1 MTEIPKFKINQIQ
14 IHEIP
19 IWKFNNPVVNYIN
32 KVEIHEI
39 PIWKTDVPILN
50 NISKPIVDIP
60 GCVRVHRNN
69 LTSLID
75 SDNDEYG
82 TYTECGNFSIP
93 SFEPLQYNPNEFVY
107 TQSETPQNQE
117 QEFVQPTVEPPKYE
131 PKKKKDDP
139 LFVACPGKKD
149 QRVGDYRNEFKLERV
164 IGHERS
170 EDGTECITLY
180 ESTKFIE
187 QYIPNPPQLVST
199 AVIATVAASTPLL
212 LNIIK
217 PLVKNLFKKL
227 TKKKKDVE

>member
-1 MTEIPKFKINQIQ
+1 MPTIDIPRFQ
-14 IHEIP
+14 
-19 IWKFNNPVVNYIN
+19 IN

-39 PIWKTDVPILN
+39 PVWKTDIQTLN

-69 LTSLID
+69 LTSLIN
-75 SDNDEYG
+75 SDKDEYG

-107 TQSETPQNQE
+107 TQSETPTNQQ

-131 PKKKKDDP
+131 PKKNKDEI

-164 IGHERS
+164 IGHEKS

-212 LNIIK
+212 LNIVK
-217 PLVKNLFKKL
+217 PLVKNIIKKL

>member
-1 MTEIPKFKINQIQ
+1 MPTIDIPNFQI
-14 IHEIP
+14 
-19 IWKFNNPVVNYIN
+19 K

-39 PIWKTDVPILN
+39 PIWKTDIQTLN

-69 LTSLID
+69 RTSLID
-75 SDNDEYG
+75 SDKDDYG

-117 QEFVQPTVEPPKYE
+117 QEFVQPTVEPPKYD

-149 QRVGDYRNEFKLERV
+149 QRVGDFRNEKRLERV
-164 IGHERS
+164 IGHKRGD
-170 EDGTECITLY
+170 DGVECITLY
-180 ESTKFIE
+180 EDVPFVD
-187 QYIPNPPQLVST
+187 QYIPEPSTIVST
-199 AVIATVAASTPLL
+199 AVIGLVAASSPLI

-217 PLVKNLFKKL
+217 PAIKNIVKKL
-227 TKKKKDVE
+227 TKKKDKVE

>member
-1 MTEIPKFKINQIQ
+1 MPTIDIPRFQ
-14 IHEIP
+14 
-19 IWKFNNPVVNYIN
+19 IN

-39 PIWKTDVPILN
+39 PVWKTDIQTLN

-75 SDNDEYG
+75 SDKDEYG

-107 TQSETPQNQE
+107 TQSETPTNQE

-131 PKKKKDDP
+131 PKKNKDDP

-164 IGHERS
+164 VGHERS

-212 LNIIK
+212 LNIVK
-217 PLVKNLFKKL
+217 PLVKNLIKKL
-227 TKKKKDVE
+227 TKKKNDVK

>member
-1 MTEIPKFKINQIQ
+1 MPSIDIPRFD
-14 IHEIP
+14 
-19 IWKFNNPVVNYIN
+19 IN

-39 PIWKTDVPILN
+39 PVWKTDIQTLN

-75 SDNDEYG
+75 SDKDEYG

-131 PKKKKDDP
+131 PKRKKEDP
-139 LFVACPGKKD
+139 LFVACPGKMIK
-149 QRVGDYRNEFKLERV
+149 EL
-164 IGHERS
+164 
-170 EDGTECITLY
+170 
-180 ESTKFIE
+180 
-187 QYIPNPPQLVST
+187 
-199 AVIATVAASTPLL
+199 A
-212 LNIIK
+212 II
-217 PLVKNLFKKL
+217 FRI
-227 TKKKKDVE
+227 

>member
-1 MTEIPKFKINQIQ
+1 MIYLVLK
-14 IHEIP
+14 
-19 IWKFNNPVVNYIN
+19 IN

-39 PIWKTDVPILN
+39 PVWKTEIQTLN

-75 SDNDEYG
+75 SDKDEYG

-117 QEFVQPTVEPPKYE
+117 QEFVQPTIEPPKYE
-131 PKKKKDDP
+131 PKKNKDEI

-212 LNIIK
+212 LNIVK
-217 PLVKNLFKKL
+217 PLVKNLIKKL

>member
-1 MTEIPKFKINQIQ
+1 MEIPRFD
-14 IHEIP
+14 
-19 IWKFNNPVVNYIN
+19 IN

-39 PIWKTDVPILN
+39 PIWNPNVPILN

-60 GCVRVHRNN
+60 GCVREHRNN

-75 SDNDEYG
+75 SDKDEYG

-199 AVIATVAASTPLL
+199 AVIATVAASTPFL
-212 LNIIK
+212 LNIVK
-217 PLVKNLFKKL
+217 PLIKNLIKKL
-227 TKKKKDVE
+227 TKNKKDVE

>member
-1 MTEIPKFKINQIQ
+1 MSEIPRFKINEIQ
-14 IHEIP
+14 IHQIP
-19 IWKFNNPVVNYIN
+19 IWKFNNPTVNYIN
-32 KVEIHEI
+32 KPV
-39 PIWKTDVPILN
+39 
-50 NISKPIVDIP
+50 VDIP

-75 SDNDEYG
+75 SDKDEYG

-107 TQSETPQNQE
+107 TQSETPTNQE

-180 ESTKFIE
+180 ESTKLIE

-199 AVIATVAASTPLL
+199 ALIASVAATTPLL
-212 LNIIK
+212 LNFVK
-217 PLVKNLFKKL
+217 PLVRQAFKRLSKP
-227 TKKKKDVE
+227 KKDKVE

>member
-1 MTEIPKFKINQIQ
+1 MEIPRFD
-14 IHEIP
+14 
-19 IWKFNNPVVNYIN
+19 IN

-39 PIWKTDVPILN
+39 PVWKTNIQTLN

-75 SDNDEYG
+75 NDKDEYG

-131 PKKKKDDP
+131 PKKKKDEP

-170 EDGTECITLY
+170 EDGSECITLY

-212 LNIIK
+212 LNIVK
-217 PLVKNLFKKL
+217 PLIKNLIKKL
-227 TKKKKDVE
+227 TKKKKDIE

>member
-1 MTEIPKFKINQIQ
+1 MPTIEIPRF
-14 IHEIP
+14 E
-19 IWKFNNPVVNYIN
+19 IN
-32 KVEIHEI
+32 KIEIHEI
-39 PIWKTDVPILN
+39 PVWKTDIQTLN

-75 SDNDEYG
+75 SDKDEYG

-131 PKKKKDDP
+131 PKKKKDEI

-164 IGHERS
+164 IGHKKS

-212 LNIIK
+212 LNIVK
-217 PLVKNLFKKL
+217 PLVKNIIKKL

>member
-1 MTEIPKFKINQIQ
+1 MPTIDISNIK
-14 IHEIP
+14 
-19 IWKFNNPVVNYIN
+19 IN

-39 PIWKTDVPILN
+39 PVWKTDIQTLN

-75 SDNDEYG
+75 SDKDEYG

-170 EDGTECITLY
+170 EDGSECITLY
-180 ESTKFIE
+180 EDVKFIE
-187 QYIPNPPQLVST
+187 QYIPNPPQLVS
-199 AVIATVAASTPLL
+199 AAAIATVAASTPLL
-212 LNIIK
+212 LNVVK
-217 PLVKNLFKKL
+217 PLVKNLIKKL
-227 TKKKKDVE
+227 TKKKDKVE

>member
-1 MTEIPKFKINQIQ
+1 MPTIDIPRIN
-14 IHEIP
+14 
-19 IWKFNNPVVNYIN
+19 IN
-32 KVEIHEI
+32 EVEIHEI
-39 PIWKTDVPILN
+39 PVWKTDIQTLN

-75 SDNDEYG
+75 SDKDEYG

-131 PKKKKDDP
+131 PKKKNDDA
-139 LFVACPGKKD
+139 LFVECPGKKD

-212 LNIIK
+212 LNIVK
-217 PLVKNLFKKL
+217 PLVKNVIKKL
-227 TKKKKDVE
+227 TKKKDNKK

>member
-1 MTEIPKFKINQIQ
+1 MEIPKIN
-14 IHEIP
+14 
-19 IWKFNNPVVNYIN
+19 IN

-39 PIWKTDVPILN
+39 PIWKTDVPVLN

-75 SDNDEYG
+75 SDKDEYG

-117 QEFVQPTVEPPKYE
+117 KEFVQSKVEPPKYE
-131 PKKKKDDP
+131 PKKKKDGP

-180 ESTKFIE
+180 ERTKFIQ
-187 QYIPNPPQLVST
+187 QYIPNPPQLVS
-199 AVIATVAASTPLL
+199 AAAIATVAATTPLL
-212 LNIIK
+212 LNIVK
-217 PLVKNLFKKL
+217 PLVKNLIKKL

>member
-1 MTEIPKFKINQIQ
+1 MPSIDIPRFDINKVK

-19 IWKFNNPVVNYIN
+19 V
-32 KVEIHEI
+32 
-39 PIWKTDVPILN
+39 WKTDIQTLN

-75 SDNDEYG
+75 SDKDEYG

-199 AVIATVAASTPLL
+199 ALIASVAATTPLL
-212 LNIIK
+212 LNLVK
-217 PLVKNLFKKL
+217 PLVRQAFKRLSKP
-227 TKKKKDVE
+227 KKDKVE

>member
-1 MTEIPKFKINQIQ
+1 MPTIDIPNIK
-14 IHEIP
+14 
-19 IWKFNNPVVNYIN
+19 IN

-39 PIWKTDVPILN
+39 PVWKTDIQTLN

-75 SDNDEYG
+75 SDKDEYG

-139 LFVACPGKKD
+139 LFIACPGKKD

-170 EDGTECITLY
+170 EDGSECITLY
-180 ESTKFIE
+180 EDVKFIE
-187 QYIPNPPQLVST
+187 QYIPNPPQLVS
-199 AVIATVAASTPLL
+199 AAAIATVAATTPLL
-212 LNIIK
+212 LNLVK
-217 PLVKNLFKKL
+217 PLVKNLIKKL
-227 TKKKKDVE
+227 TKKKKDVK

>member
-1 MTEIPKFKINQIQ
+1 MEIPKIN
-14 IHEIP
+14 
-19 IWKFNNPVVNYIN
+19 IN
-32 KVEIHEI
+32 KVEIQEI
-39 PIWKTDVPILN
+39 PVWKTDIQTLN

-75 SDNDEYG
+75 SDKDEYG

-117 QEFVQPTVEPPKYE
+117 QEFVQPTIEPPKYE
-131 PKKKKDDP
+131 PKKKKDDL

-212 LNIIK
+212 LNIVK
-217 PLVKNLFKKL
+217 PLVKNLIKKL
-227 TKKKKDVE
+227 PKKKDKVK

>member
-1 MTEIPKFKINQIQ
+1 MPTIDIPRIN
-14 IHEIP
+14 
-19 IWKFNNPVVNYIN
+19 IN

-39 PIWKTDVPILN
+39 PIWKTDIQTLN

-75 SDNDEYG
+75 SDKDEYG

-93 SFEPLQYNPNEFVY
+93 SFEPLQYNPSEFIY
-107 TQSETPQNQE
+107 TQSETPTNQE
-117 QEFVQPTVEPPKYE
+117 QEFVQPTVEPPKYQ
-131 PKKKKDDP
+131 PKKKKDEV

-180 ESTKFIE
+180 EDVKFIE
-187 QYIPNPPQLVST
+187 QYIPNPPQLVS
-199 AVIATVAASTPLL
+199 AAAIATVAASTPLL
-212 LNIIK
+212 LNLVK
-217 PLVKNLFKKL
+217 PLVKNLIKKL
-227 TKKKKDVE
+227 TKKKDKVE

>member
-1 MTEIPKFKINQIQ
+1 MPTIDIPRFD
-14 IHEIP
+14 
-19 IWKFNNPVVNYIN
+19 IN
-32 KVEIHEI
+32 KVEILEI
-39 PIWKTDVPILN
+39 PVWETEVPSLYKIN
-50 NISKPIVDIP
+50 KPIVDIP

-75 SDNDEYG
+75 SDKDEYG

-117 QEFVQPTVEPPKYE
+117 QEFVQPTVEQPKYE

-139 LFVACPGKKD
+139 LFVECPGKKD

-212 LNIIK
+212 LNIVK
-217 PLVKNLFKKL
+217 PLVKNLIKKL
-227 TKKKKDVE
+227 TKRKDKVK